1 MNINVTWAELAED
14 CFSEELMLGETDKAR
29 DARIKET
36 VMKHIQEEKRGR
48 GTGARRVIRLVALVA
63 VLATLFTVT
72 AYATGLFNQKLTKA
86 SGTVSGTWTWH
97 NEDGSVE
104 VQRMNYPEAGYI
116 LTAEDTGL
124 IPNKIELKAN
134 WLPSRTEQVGQWLPR
149 IYDDGGFEGPVPYQI
164 CTHYAIPGFTLVLN
178 GDCRIVK
185 EETWENYQV
194 TELSAAWNLE
204 YGMGVQNFVLLRDEE
219 HGYIISVGGDQSFE
233 TLEHMAK
240 ELEVRDT
247 GVPVDYDPNFNI
259 GIMNI
264 GRG

>member
-1 MNINVTWAELAED
+1 MKCKLTWAELAED

-48 GTGARRVIRLVALVA
+48 GTGTRRVIRLVALVA

-72 AYATGLFNQKLTKA
+72 AYAAGGFKQKLTPV

-97 NEDGSVE
+97 NADGSVE

-134 WLPSRTEQVGQWLPR
+134 WLPSRTDQVGQWLSLIR
-149 IYDDGGFEGPVPYQI
+149 DEGGFEGPVPYQI

-178 GDCRIVK
+178 GECKIVK

>member
-1 MNINVTWAELAED
+1 MKLKLTWADLAEN
-14 CFSEELMLGETDKAR
+14 CFSEELMLGENDFAR
-29 DARIKET
+29 NKRIKET
-36 VMKHIQEEKRGR
+36 VMKQIQEEKQ
-48 GTGARRVIRLVALVA
+48 GAGNHTRRVIRLVALVA

-72 AYATGLFNQKLTKA
+72 AYAAGLFNQKLTKA
-86 SGTVSGTWTWH
+86 NGSVSGTWTWH

-104 VQRMNYPEAGYI
+104 VQHMNYPEAGYI

-134 WLPSRTEQVGQWLPR
+134 WLPSRTEQMGQWLPMIR
-149 IYDDGGFEGPVPYQI
+149 DEGGFEGPIPYQI

-185 EETWENYQV
+185 EESWDNYQV

-247 GVPVDYDPNFNI
+247 GVPVDYDPDINI